1 MPRTSPG
8 GPEIIW
14 RSSERMK
21 DLFRARRRQ
30 ECLCCPMKIP
40 FMLPPGSV
48 QCPKKTGRHDQL
60 KWYMRS
66 FGFEHS
72 QQSWIQNHWQREHW
86 LAVRPLCSPC
96 QWFLCLKLAWLCL
109 GSAPWPAA
117 LLCIWGWP
125 GALSK
130 TKDDLR
136 AWCRGTGDLFKLRNF
151 LTPDGSRLSC
161 VVRAKSPYDPT
172 FFAPRRIE

>member
-1 MPRTSPG
+1 
-8 GPEIIW
+8 
-14 RSSERMK
+14 
-21 DLFRARRRQ
+21 
-30 ECLCCPMKIP
+30 
-40 FMLPPGSV
+40 MLPDEDSV
-48 QCPKKTGRHDQL
+48 YVATGICSMPEEDR
-60 KWYMRS
+60 
-66 FGFEHS
+66 
-72 QQSWIQNHWQREHW
+72 
-86 LAVRPLCSPC
+86 APRPA
-96 QWFLCLKLAWLCL
+96 K

-136 AWCRGTGDLFKLRNF
+136 VWCRGTGVLFKLRNF